1 MKSAPLTTEPSTPPQ
16 PEHRQRLLEAMAL
29 TVAAKGYADTTI
41 ADVVSLAAVSRRT
54 FYQYFTT
61 KAECLIALHQTS
73 SRNALQVLRCAL
85 NPQRHWQTQVEQAL
99 AAYFACLAQNPVLLR
114 TLFIE
119 IHGLGAAGLASRRRA
134 NEQLAAL
141 MLEVVNADANRRE
154 PLQAAMAMAV
164 VGGIHEWVL
173 ALIEQDRLVD
183 LPQLAAQASALVLA
197 VARE

>member
-1 MKSAPLTTEPSTPPQ
+1 
-16 PEHRQRLLEAMAL
+16 
-29 TVAAKGYADTTI
+29 
-41 ADVVSLAAVSRRT
+41 
-54 FYQYFTT
+54 
-61 KAECLIALHQTS
+61 
-73 SRNALQVLRCAL
+73 
-85 NPQRHWQTQVEQAL
+85 
-99 AAYFACLAQNPVLLR
+99 
-114 TLFIE
+114 
-119 IHGLGAAGLASRRRA
+119 
-134 NEQLAAL
+134 